1 MADDGLTS
9 DEPQAAI
16 DRNQPEFDF
25 DDLPVVERAAVV
37 VTHGIAVETPRMAT
51 PVMTEAEPVV
61 ETAPTA
67 PTIAVADPLAESPIA
82 DAAVIQA
89 AVVETAVVEPTPV
102 VALAA
107 ETVEAPVFEAAPSE
121 TAAAEST
128 LDFAAEP
135 TKEQAV
141 TFTAPE
147 VAAELVNDIA
157 APQYGIGLQLFEPL
171 PHATA
176 VIPADDDHDNKA

>member
-1 MADDGLTS
+1 
-9 DEPQAAI
+9 
-16 DRNQPEFDF
+16 
-25 DDLPVVERAAVV
+25 
-37 VTHGIAVETPRMAT
+37 
-51 PVMTEAEPVV
+51 MTEAEPVV

-82 DAAVIQA
+82 EAAVILA

-107 ETVEAPVFEAAPSE
+107 ETIVAPILEATPAE

-128 LDFAAEP
+128 LDFAEEP
-135 TKEQAV
+135 TKERAV

-147 VAAELVNDIA
+147 VAAELVSDIA

-171 PHATA
+171 PDATA
-176 VIPADDDHDNKA
+176 VIPANDDHDSKA